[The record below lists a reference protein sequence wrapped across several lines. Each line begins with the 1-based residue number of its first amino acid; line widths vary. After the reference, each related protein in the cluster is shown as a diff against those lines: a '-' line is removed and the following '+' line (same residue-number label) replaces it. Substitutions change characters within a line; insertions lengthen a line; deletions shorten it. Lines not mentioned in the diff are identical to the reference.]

1 MHEFYSKIELN
12 QPIDTVFKFF
22 NSPKNLE
29 QLMPPFMGF
38 SLLTPGELVMQQGA
52 VFDYMVTVFGL
63 PNRWTTYI
71 SEYNL
76 APDGAVH
83 CIFLS
88 DHLIPGQI
96 FGYNSCDLNTSS
108 LSSSVVCRSSN
119 PLNAGCPM

>member
-71 SEYNL
+71 SEYNPPYSFSDIQL
-76 APDGAVH
+76 KGPNSYWHHVH
-83 CIFLS
+83 RFES
-88 DHLIPGQI
+88 TGK
-96 FGYNSCDLNTSS
+96 TT
-108 LSSSVVCRSSN
+108 
-119 PLNAGCPM
+119 